1 MFAPF
6 SMTNLQRVVAG
17 GLGAALFA
25 SIALTAA
32 TGPAVAVAPVQ
43 LASITQPAGVPSA

>member
-6 SMTNLQRVVAG
+6 SMTNLQRIVAG

-25 SIALTAA
+25 SVALSAA
-32 TGPAVAVAPVQ
+32 TGPAVVIAPVQ
-43 LASITQPAGVPSA
+43 IASITQPAGVPSA